1 VPDQQKT
8 EESLG
13 TPQDF
18 WSRGQAGRGFFG
30 LYEKINGDTS
40 LLPHLVRELCKS
52 DVSRIIFFKLNS
64 KQPVRLTTGPKT
76 TDKWLIPLRN
86 MVVRVGVRD
95 LTNQGCA

>member
-18 WSRGQAGRGFFG
+18 WSRGQAGRGFLG

-52 DVSRIIFFKLNS
+52 DVSRIIFSNLTQNS
-64 KQPVRLTTGPKT
+64 LS
-76 TDKWLIPLRN
+76 
-86 MVVRVGVRD
+86 
-95 LTNQGCA
+95 A